1 MNKEIVISIK
11 TILITLLFLVAG
23 YFIYRLGPVV
33 GILLVAGL
41 LVVSLEPAV
50 AFFMKVTFLNKPL
63 PRGLAVT
70 LTYIAFISILV
81 LIFTLGLPPI
91 LSQTQ
96 KMILNLNEF
105 LQKDYVIGN
114 VTFSPIDLA
123 PDTSEISPKV
133 LSVTYE
139 IFAHFATILSTL
151 VVSIYMSLDWD
162 NLKNKFVSL
171 FSGRLKNKVVETI
184 ETVEAD
190 IGHWVKGQLTLMV
203 AVGVMCFFGLVVLGV
218 DYPLALGLISGV
230 LEIIPL
236 FGPFL
241 SAILAAIVGF
251 TISPVKGLAIIGL
264 YILVQQLEN
273 DFLVPK
279 IMHKVSGFS
288 SLTVLVAILIGG
300 RFFGIVGAMLTVPI
314 TMIGWIIV
322 RKILEYSAGSE

>member
-1 MNKEIVISIK
+1 
-11 TILITLLFLVAG
+11 
-23 YFIYRLGPVV
+23 
-33 GILLVAGL
+33 
-41 LVVSLEPAV
+41 
-50 AFFMKVTFLNKPL
+50 
-63 PRGLAVT
+63 
-70 LTYIAFISILV
+70 
-81 LIFTLGLPPI
+81 
-91 LSQTQ
+91 
-96 KMILNLNEF
+96 
-105 LQKDYVIGN
+105 
-114 VTFSPIDLA
+114 
-123 PDTSEISPKV
+123 
-133 LSVTYE
+133 
-139 IFAHFATILSTL
+139 
-151 VVSIYMSLDWD
+151 
-162 NLKNKFVSL
+162 
-171 FSGRLKNKVVETI
+171 
-184 ETVEAD
+184 
-190 IGHWVKGQLTLMV
+190 MV